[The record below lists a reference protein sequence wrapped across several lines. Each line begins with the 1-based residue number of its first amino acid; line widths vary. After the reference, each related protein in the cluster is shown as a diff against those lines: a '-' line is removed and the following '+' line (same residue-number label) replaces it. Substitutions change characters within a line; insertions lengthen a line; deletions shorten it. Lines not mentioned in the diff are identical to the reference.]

1 MTDQDTATPS
11 SNEIPR
17 QDYRRRGTNVLLV
30 VLALA
35 VGLAGGILSAA
46 FAQGYGWHPGF
57 MGGHGWHHAGFMSGP
72 LSPAQIDERIDRMTK
87 HMTIELDA
95 TPEQQAK
102 IAAVAKSAVH
112 DLLPLRDK
120 ARAARSQALAL
131 LTAPTVDRDAIERL
145 RVEQVGLA
153 ETASKRIAQALADAS
168 DALNPEQRKKIT
180 DWAASFN
187 GPRMRWHRD

>member
-1 MTDQDTATPS
+1 MTDQDTGAPS

-17 QDYRRRGTNVLLV
+17 RDYRRRGANVLLV

-35 VGLAGGILSAA
+35 AGLAGGLLSAA
-46 FAQGYGWHPGF
+46 FARGY
-57 MGGHGWHHAGFMSGP
+57 GWHHAGFMSGTF
-72 LSPAQIDERIDRMTK
+72 SADQIDERIDRMTK
-87 HMTIELDA
+87 HMAIELDA

-102 IAAVAKSAVH
+102 IAAVAKSAAH

-120 ARAARSQALAL
+120 ARASRGEALAL
-131 LTAPTVDRDAIERL
+131 LTGPTVDRDAIERL

-153 ETASKRIAQALADAS
+153 EAASKRIAQALADAS
-168 DALNPEQRKKIT
+168 DTLNPEQRKKIS

-187 GPRMRWHRD
+187 GPSFDGQWTPWRRD